1 MLIVEK
7 HIKALLFEN
16 EYVIVPAFGGF
27 ITHYVEAEV
36 NKVKSFISPPS
47 KQIAFNS
54 LLKQNDWLLVSSMV
68 EKENI
73 TREEAITLID
83 EYVASIMAE
92 INNDRYYN
100 FEEVGIF
107 SLNREYQIYFEPY
120 HHINYLSQSFGLP
133 EVAAK
138 SLRQTPVKLNQLKD
152 RLPEKLI
159 TKTKSSHKLV
169 RLGVYAFSVFILG
182 GSSMTFL
189 YMNKGNKELS
199 SFNPFYTSSEQHV
212 LIDAN
217 DLPNPSLLYKKPN
230 VALIEA
236 EKLEEAII
244 EDQMKTQAQQQA
256 ITPIPAEAKT
266 INIENPKLVTKEV
279 AEPTSA
285 KPKVTESAEGL
296 LNEKT
301 GKSYIIVGGFTVM
314 ENALQMQKI
323 LKSEGLKSHVIVPAG
338 DIKLYRVTL
347 GEFEK
352 PEQAKNKLEGY
363 KSFYGNSIWVLNY

>member
-1 MLIVEK
+1 MSIVEK

-36 NKVKSFISPPS
+36 NKVKNFISPPS

-54 LLKQNDWLLVSSMV
+54 LLKQNDWLLVSAMV
-68 EKENI
+68 EKEKI
-73 TREEAITLID
+73 TREEAIALID
-83 EYVASIMAE
+83 DYVAIIMGE

-138 SLRQTPVKLNQLKD
+138 SLRQAPIKLNQLKD

-199 SFNPFYTSSEQHV
+199 SFNPFYTSTEQHI

-217 DLPNPSLLYKKPN
+217 DLPNPALLYKKPN
-230 VALIEA
+230 VALIE
-236 EKLEEAII
+236 EDKLEDAII
-244 EDQMKTQAQQQA
+244 DEQMKTQAQQQVLS
-256 ITPIPAEAKT
+256 PIPAEAKT
-266 INIENPKLVTKEV
+266 INIEEGKAITKVEEAPIAPKPTVVTD
-279 AEPTSA
+279 
-285 KPKVTESAEGL
+285 GL
-296 LNEKT
+296 LTKKT

-323 LKSEGLKSHVIVPAG
+323 LKSEGLKSHVILPAG

-352 PEQAKNKLEGY
+352 PEQAKIKLEGY
-363 KSFYGNSIWVLNY
+363 ISFYGSSSWVLNY